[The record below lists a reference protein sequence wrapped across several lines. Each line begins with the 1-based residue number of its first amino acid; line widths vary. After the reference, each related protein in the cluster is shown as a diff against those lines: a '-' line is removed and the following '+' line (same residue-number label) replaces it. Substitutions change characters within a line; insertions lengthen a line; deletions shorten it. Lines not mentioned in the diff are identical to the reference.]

1 MFQVVDFILNF
12 DQHLGFFVQN
22 YGVLVYGI
30 LFLIVF
36 IETGL
41 VVMPFLP
48 GDSMLFIAGTFAA
61 AGLLDIRLLI
71 AILFIA
77 AVIGDASNYWI
88 GKFFGEKVFMK
99 FIKPAHI
106 DKTKVFYEKHGKK
119 TIVIARFVPI
129 VRTIAPFVAGVGK
142 MEYSTFLAYN
152 LVGGFLWVFAFVLGG
167 YLFGNI
173 PWVKEN
179 VTLISLLIIAVSL
192 IPVFVSW
199 ISGRRK
205 KWSDG

>member
-1 MFQVVDFILNF
+1 MFHVVDFILNF

-48 GDSMLFIAGTFAA
+48 GDSMIFIAGTFAA
-61 AGLLDIRLLI
+61 AGLLNIWVLI
-71 AILFIA
+71 IILFVA
-77 AVIGDASNYWI
+77 AVTGDASNYWI

-99 FIKPAHI
+99 WIKPAHI
-106 DKTKVFYEKHGKK
+106 EKTKVFYEKHGKK
-119 TIVIARFVPI
+119 TIVLARFAPI

-142 MEYSTFLAYN
+142 MKYSTFLAYN
-152 LVGGFLWVFAFVLGG
+152 LIGGFLWVLAFSLGG

-192 IPVFVSW
+192 IPIFVTG
-199 ISGRRK
+199 IRGRK
-205 KWSDG
+205 KN

>member
-1 MFQVVDFILNF
+1 MFHAIDFILNF

-61 AGLLDIRLLI
+61 AGLLNVWVLI
-71 AILFIA
+71 IILFVA
-77 AVIGDASNYWI
+77 AVVGDASNYWI
-88 GKFFGEKVFMK
+88 GKFFGEKFFMK
-99 FIKPAHI
+99 WIKPAHME
-106 DKTKVFYEKHGKK
+106 KTRGFYEKHGKK
-119 TIVIARFVPI
+119 TIVLARFVPI

-142 MEYSTFLAYN
+142 MKYSTFLMYN
-152 LVGGFLWVFAFVLGG
+152 LIGGFLWVSVFAFGG

-173 PWVKEN
+173 PWVSEH

-192 IPVFVSW
+192 IPVFVAG
-199 ISGRRK
+199 IGGRK
-205 KWSDG
+205 KN

>member
-77 AVIGDASNYWI
+77 AVVGDASNYWI

-152 LVGGFLWVFAFVLGG
+152 LVGGFLWVLAFTLGG
-167 YLFGNI
+167 FLFGNI
-173 PWVKEN
+173 PFVKDN
-179 VTLISLLIIAVSL
+179 LTLITFGII
-192 IPVFVSW
+192 FVSIIPFFVAW
-199 ISGRRK
+199 IRGRLK
-205 KWSDG
+205 K

>member
-1 MFQVVDFILNF
+1 MLQVVDFILHF
-12 DQHLGFFVQN
+12 DQHLGFFIQN

-48 GDSMLFIAGTFAA
+48 GDSMLFIAGAFAA

-77 AVIGDASNYWI
+77 AVVGDASNYWI